1 MDVHVSPD
9 YLLSVDL
16 GVDPVGTQNY
26 ISNIVFCVGLIFIFS
41 ISRVYIGTY
50 ITNLE
55 LGTSPYI

>member
-1 MDVHVSPD
+1 MHVSPY

-26 ISNIVFCVGLIFIFS
+26 ILNIVFCVGLIFILS

-50 ITNLE
+50 ITNLD